1 MIIRNKNFGQL
12 KIEKELKLLKLATLC
27 YIKKDGKTLMLHRTK
42 KENDMHEGKWV
53 GVGGKIEKGESPE
66 ECAVREVFEETGLKA
81 EELKLRGLLTFPDFN
96 SSEDWYGYLYV
107 VEKFSGELIES
118 PEGDLKWVEDS
129 KLFDLDMWEGDELF
143 MRWML
148 EDRMFSAKFI
158 YDENERM
165 KDYSVTF
172 YE

>member
-1 MIIRNKNFGQL
+1 M
-12 KIEKELKLLKLATLC
+12 KLATLC

-42 KENDMHEGKWV
+42 KKNDIHEGKWV

-96 SSEDWYGYLYV
+96 NSEDWYGYLYV
-107 VEKFSGELIES
+107 VEKFSGEIIES

-129 KLFDLDMWEGDELF
+129 KLFELDMWEGDELF
-143 MRWML
+143 MRWMM
-148 EDRMFSAKFI
+148 EDRMFSAEFV
-158 YDENERM
+158 YDENEKM

-172 YE
+172 YD

>member
-1 MIIRNKNFGQL
+1 MIIRNKNFGQ

-118 PEGDLKWVEDS
+118 PEGDLKWIEDS

>member
-1 MIIRNKNFGQL
+1 M
-12 KIEKELKLLKLATLC
+12 KLATLC

-42 KENDMHEGKWV
+42 KENDIHEGKWV

-66 ECAVREVFEETGLKA
+66 ECAVREVFEETGLKE

-96 SSEDWYGYLYV
+96 NSEDWYGYLYV
-107 VEKFSGELIES
+107 VEKFSGEIIES

-129 KLFDLDMWEGDELF
+129 KLFELDMWEGDELF
-143 MRWML
+143 MRWMM
-148 EDRMFSAKFI
+148 EDRMFSAKFV
-158 YDENERM
+158 YDENEKM

-172 YE
+172 YD

>member
-1 MIIRNKNFGQL
+1 M
-12 KIEKELKLLKLATLC
+12 KLATLC

-42 KENDMHEGKWV
+42 KENDIHEGKWV
-53 GVGGKIEKGESPE
+53 GVGGKIEKGEAPE

-96 SSEDWYGYLYV
+96 NSEDWYGYLYV
-107 VEKFSGELIES
+107 VEKFSGEIIES

-129 KLFDLDMWEGDELF
+129 KLFELDMWEGDELF

-148 EDRMFSAKFI
+148 EDRMFSAKFV
-158 YDENERM
+158 YDENEKM

-172 YE
+172 YD

>member
-1 MIIRNKNFGQL
+1 M
-12 KIEKELKLLKLATLC
+12 KLATLC
-27 YIKKDGKTLMLHRTK
+27 YIKKDGQTLMLHRTK
-42 KENDMHEGKWV
+42 KENDIHEGKWV
-53 GVGGKIEKGESPE
+53 GVGGKVENGESPE
-66 ECAVREVFEETGLKA
+66 ECAIREVFEETGLKV

-96 SSEDWYGYLYV
+96 NSGDWYGYLYI
-107 VEKFSGELIES
+107 VEKFSGEVIES
-118 PEGDLKWVEDS
+118 PEGDLKWIDDK

-158 YDENERM
+158 YGENERM
-165 KDYSVTF
+165 KDYSVIF

>member
-1 MIIRNKNFGQL
+1 M
-12 KIEKELKLLKLATLC
+12 KLATLC

-42 KENDMHEGKWV
+42 NKNDIHEGKWV

-96 SSEDWYGYLYV
+96 NSEDWYGYLYV
-107 VEKFSGELIES
+107 VEKFSGEIIES

-129 KLFDLDMWEGDELF
+129 KLFELDMWEGDELF
-143 MRWML
+143 MRWMM
-148 EDRMFSAKFI
+148 EDRMFSAKFV
-158 YDENERM
+158 YDENEKM

-172 YE
+172 YD

>member
-96 SSEDWYGYLYV
+96 NSEDWYGYLYV
-107 VEKFSGELIES
+107 VEKFSGEIIES

-129 KLFDLDMWEGDELF
+129 KLFELDMWEGDELF
-143 MRWML
+143 MRWMM
-148 EDRMFSAKFI
+148 EDRMFSAKFV
-158 YDENERM
+158 YDENEKM

-172 YE
+172 YD

>member
-1 MIIRNKNFGQL
+1 M
-12 KIEKELKLLKLATLC
+12 KLATLC

-42 KENDMHEGKWV
+42 KKNDIHEGKWV
-53 GVGGKIEKGESPE
+53 GVGGKIEKGEAPE

-96 SSEDWYGYLYV
+96 NSEDWYGYLYV
-107 VEKFSGELIES
+107 VEKFSGEIIES

-129 KLFDLDMWEGDELF
+129 KLFELDMWEGDELF
-143 MRWML
+143 MRWMM
-148 EDRMFSAKFI
+148 EDRMFSAKFV
-158 YDENERM
+158 YDENEKM

-172 YE
+172 YD

>member
-1 MIIRNKNFGQL
+1 M
-12 KIEKELKLLKLATLC
+12 KLATLC

-42 KENDMHEGKWV
+42 KKNDIHEGKWV

-96 SSEDWYGYLYV
+96 NSEDWYGYLYV
-107 VEKFSGELIES
+107 VEKFSGEIIES

-129 KLFDLDMWEGDELF
+129 KLFELDMLLNHL
-143 MRWML
+143 RQ
-148 EDRMFSAKFI
+148 
-158 YDENERM
+158 
-165 KDYSVTF
+165 
-172 YE
+172 

>member
-1 MIIRNKNFGQL
+1 MIIRNKNLGQL

>member
-172 YE
+172 Y

>member
-1 MIIRNKNFGQL
+1 MIIRNKNLGQL

-27 YIKKDGKTLMLHRTK
+27 YIKKYGKTLMLHRTK

>member
-1 MIIRNKNFGQL
+1 M
-12 KIEKELKLLKLATLC
+12 KLATLC

-42 KENDMHEGKWV
+42 KENDIHEGKWV
-53 GVGGKIEKGESPE
+53 GVGGKIEKGEAPE

-96 SSEDWYGYLYV
+96 NSEDWYGYLYV
-107 VEKFSGELIES
+107 VEKFSGEIIES

-129 KLFDLDMWEGDELF
+129 KLFELDMWEGDELF
-143 MRWML
+143 MRWMM
-148 EDRMFSAKFI
+148 EDRMFSAKFV
-158 YDENERM
+158 YDENEKM

-172 YE
+172 YD

>member
-1 MIIRNKNFGQL
+1 M
-12 KIEKELKLLKLATLC
+12 KLATLC

-42 KENDMHEGKWV
+42 KKNDIHEGKWV

-96 SSEDWYGYLYV
+96 NSEDWYGYLYV
-107 VEKFSGELIES
+107 VEKFSGEIIES

-129 KLFDLDMWEGDELF
+129 KLFELDMWEGDELF
-143 MRWML
+143 MRWMM
-148 EDRMFSAKFI
+148 EDRMFYAKFV
-158 YDENERM
+158 YDENEKM

-172 YE
+172 YD